1 MPISNDFRQRLY
13 PQLPAIAEHFG
24 TPFHLYDEAGIRATV
39 ARLYAAFSGV
49 AGFKEYYAV
58 KALPN
63 PRILALLRELG
74 CGFDCSS
81 IAELVLARE
90 AGARGEE
97 IMFTSNNTSPE
108 EFSVAAQDGGCIL
121 NLDDLSLVAKVPQMP
136 ELVCFRYNPG
146 AERSGN
152 SIIGNPLEAKYGVPH
167 AQLLDAFRAAQARG
181 RGALA
186 CTPCWPRTSA
196 TTATWCRR
204 WRCCCRWPP
213 GCRQSWAFA

>member
-1 MPISNDFRQRLY
+1 MPISNDFASACTPSCQ
-13 PQLPAIAEHFG
+13 PLPSTSPPYLRRGRHPRHHG
-24 TPFHLYDEAGIRATV
+24 PP
-39 ARLYAAFSGV
+39 ARVLAKV
-49 AGFKEYYAV
+49 AGFKEYYAA

-81 IAELVLARE
+81 IAELVLARQ

-108 EFSVAAQDGGCIL
+108 EFAVAAQDGGCIL

-136 ELVCFRYNPG
+136 ELVCFRCYNPG

-204 WRCCCRWPP
+204 
-213 GCRQSWAFA
+213 

>member
-1 MPISNDFRQRLY
+1 MPIANDFRQRLY

-39 ARLYAAFSGV
+39 ARLYAAFAKV

-81 IAELVLARE
+81 IAELVLARQ

-108 EFSVAAQDGGCIL
+108 E
-121 NLDDLSLVAKVPQMP
+121 
-136 ELVCFRYNPG
+136 
-146 AERSGN
+146 
-152 SIIGNPLEAKYGVPH
+152 
-167 AQLLDAFRAAQARG
+167 
-181 RGALA
+181 
-186 CTPCWPRTSA
+186 
-196 TTATWCRR
+196 
-204 WRCCCRWPP
+204 
-213 GCRQSWAFA
+213 

>member
-1 MPISNDFRQRLY
+1 MPIANDLRQRLY

-24 TPFHLYDEAGIRATV
+24 TPFHLYDETGIRATV
-39 ARLYAAFSGV
+39 TGLHAAFAGV

-81 IAELVLARE
+81 IAELVLARQ

-108 EFSVAAQDGGCIL
+108 EFAVAAQDGGCIL
-121 NLDDLSLVAKVPQMP
+121 NLDDISLVAKVPQMP

-167 AQLLDAFRAAQARG
+167 AQL
-181 RGALA
+181 
-186 CTPCWPRTSA
+186 
-196 TTATWCRR
+196 
-204 WRCCCRWPP
+204 
-213 GCRQSWAFA
+213 